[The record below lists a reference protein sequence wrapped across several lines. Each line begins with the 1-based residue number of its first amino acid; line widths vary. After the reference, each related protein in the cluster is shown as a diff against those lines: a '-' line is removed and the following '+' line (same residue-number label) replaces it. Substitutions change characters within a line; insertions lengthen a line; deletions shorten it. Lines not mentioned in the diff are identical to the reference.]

1 MTPGCHTGA
10 VDAATDVGLEPGE
23 TPTGELPAP
32 AALWDPGLNPPS
44 PVPSAPAGEATAQS
58 VEETST
64 EPATGA
70 EETTPAT
77 ADVPAGDVV
86 DPVDAEAAAGA
97 VIDAAAAPALEV
109 PIAVAAPPE
118 VGVASTDLDEVPE
131 IHIVAPSPLPPAP
144 PAPPVVPVG
153 VPPTASP
160 PPRRPAVVTTDSD
173 STAEIMRRPQRPPR
187 PLQQPVAVRR
197 PPRARVRRVTR
208 VVRSVDTWS
217 VFKIAA
223 IFNLFM
229 LVVTLTAG
237 VLLWHVAVS
246 TGTIDNI
253 ERGFENVGWE
263 VIDLKSK
270 GGEIFQNA
278 WIAGLFTVVGLTG
291 MAVMFATLFNL
302 ITDLVGGVR
311 VTVLEEEV
319 RTSEQRPPMV
329 AQEHPGQPAARVVR
343 PQPPNAVESPSPRR

>member
-32 AALWDPGLNPPS
+32 AALWDPGLKPPS
-44 PVPSAPAGEATAQS
+44 PAPPAPAGEARDQPVAETA
-58 VEETST
+58 T
-64 EPATGA
+64 EPAAAA
-70 EETTPAT
+70 EDTAPA
-77 ADVPAGDVV
+77 ADVMPERDVV
-86 DPVDAEAAAGA
+86 EPVDAESAAA
-97 VIDAAAAPALEV
+97 VTEVETAPALEV
-109 PIAVAAPPE
+109 PAVVAAPTE
-118 VGVASTDLDEVPE
+118 TGVTSSDLDEVPE

-144 PAPPVVPVG
+144 PAPPVAPVV
-153 VPPTASP
+153 VPPVAAP
-160 PPRRPAVVTTDSD
+160 PPRRPVVVPTDPD
-173 STAEIMRRPQRPPR
+173 STAEIMKRPQRPPR

-229 LVVTLTAG
+229 LIVTLTAG

-278 WIAGLFTVVGLTG
+278 WIAGLFLVVGLTG
-291 MAVMFATLFNL
+291 LAVMFATLFNL

-319 RTSEQRPPMV
+319 RTTDERPPMV
-329 AQEHPGQPAARVVR
+329 LQEHPGQPAARVVR